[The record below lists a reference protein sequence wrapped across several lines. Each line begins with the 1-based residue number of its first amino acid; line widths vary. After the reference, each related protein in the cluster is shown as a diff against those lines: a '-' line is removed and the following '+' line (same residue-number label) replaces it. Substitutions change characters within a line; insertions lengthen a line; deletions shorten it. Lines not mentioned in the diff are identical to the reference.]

1 MTKLSVK
8 IKRKV
13 KIIMGNDFDSFSVCF
28 NIMKLK
34 YMQLSETLGRLN
46 FLYPDSK
53 VNVFI
58 NMESVLKSL
67 SMIKDIDRKIY
78 SSRDFNEIMISNIVN
93 LAAHYRKFFRGNNL
107 DTRVYLYMTELEEP
121 EYNETELNPDFRSY
135 YYVKYT
141 KNPKYLDMTDRL
153 NNIIIP
159 KSKEIMNYIKG
170 VYFLTS
176 KNFDSSLIPLM
187 IARKEPDRKN
197 IVITSEYV
205 DTQYSLYENFICYY
219 LRRSPIK
226 STTSCNIQEHVVSL
240 LNKTDNEYSNEFTLY
255 SNKAFYVLLFSM
267 IGEQY
272 RTVEKIPGVGSATLI
287 KYLLQGINDKKI
299 TNNVF
304 NIDTIVEVLPEHM
317 KAQVIENF
325 NCLDFETMIRRV
337 TLTQLN
343 YITNQLIDRF
353 DHNGLMQINSTI
365 FYNHRLMLEELT
377 L

>member
-159 KSKEIMNYIKG
+159 
-170 VYFLTS
+170 
-176 KNFDSSLIPLM
+176 
-187 IARKEPDRKN
+187 
-197 IVITSEYV
+197 
-205 DTQYSLYENFICYY
+205 
-219 LRRSPIK
+219 
-226 STTSCNIQEHVVSL
+226 
-240 LNKTDNEYSNEFTLY
+240 
-255 SNKAFYVLLFSM
+255 
-267 IGEQY
+267 
-272 RTVEKIPGVGSATLI
+272 
-287 KYLLQGINDKKI
+287 
-299 TNNVF
+299 
-304 NIDTIVEVLPEHM
+304 
-317 KAQVIENF
+317 
-325 NCLDFETMIRRV
+325 
-337 TLTQLN
+337 
-343 YITNQLIDRF
+343 
-353 DHNGLMQINSTI
+353 
-365 FYNHRLMLEELT
+365 
-377 L
+377 

>member
-1 MTKLSVK
+1 
-8 IKRKV
+8 
-13 KIIMGNDFDSFSVCF
+13 
-28 NIMKLK
+28 
-34 YMQLSETLGRLN
+34 
-46 FLYPDSK
+46 
-53 VNVFI
+53 
-58 NMESVLKSL
+58 
-67 SMIKDIDRKIY
+67 MIKDIDRKIY

-187 IARKEPDRKN
+187 IAKKEPDRKN

-255 SNKAFYVLLFSM
+255 ANKAFYVLLFSM

-287 KYLLQGINDKKI
+287 K
-299 TNNVF
+299 
-304 NIDTIVEVLPEHM
+304 
-317 KAQVIENF
+317 
-325 NCLDFETMIRRV
+325 
-337 TLTQLN
+337 
-343 YITNQLIDRF
+343 
-353 DHNGLMQINSTI
+353 
-365 FYNHRLMLEELT
+365 
-377 L
+377 